1 MGLNALIF
9 VTLDMGWEDKF
20 QGIDFTA
27 LDFERDSLS
36 PGFPQGF
43 LPNAVLVPQ
52 PSEAEARLNVI

>member
-1 MGLNALIF
+1 MGFNALIF

-20 QGIDFTA
+20 QGVDY
-27 LDFERDSLS
+27 ERDSLS

-52 PSEAEARLNVI
+52 PSEDEARLNNI